1 MSAEEGP
8 VTRWAW
14 AEIDLDAI
22 KANVREVRK
31 RIGRDR
37 RICAVVKADAYGHGA
52 PEVARAALA
61 AGADVLAVAT
71 VDEGV
76 RLREEGIGHEVPILM
91 LSEPPISAI
100 PVVLDNRITPTVT
113 TLDFALMLGEEADR
127 RGEVADFHLKVNT
140 GMNRIGIL
148 YNEVVDFLDTISFHR
163 GLHLA
168 GTFTHFA
175 TADENGDWDFRE
187 QLSRFTDAVED
198 MREAGHDP
206 GIVHCANSASIVRYP
221 EAYFD
226 MVRMGIILY
235 GLHPSQVTYG
245 KMKLTP
251 AMSIHARVTH
261 VKEPPVGE
269 GVSYGLTYRVPG
281 NTQIAT
287 LPIGYADGLH
297 RALSGRMDVLYHGKR
312 MPQVGRIC
320 MDQMMFEVD
329 SRQSMFDRV
338 PPVQIGDEVVIIGT
352 QGDDRITLDMM
363 AEAIGTIN
371 YELACAFGMRLAKLY
386 KG

>member
-1 MSAEEGP
+1 MSAGGGP
-8 VTRWAW
+8 ATRWAW

-31 RIGRDR
+31 KVGRDR

-52 PEVARAALA
+52 PRVARAALA
-61 AGADVLAVAT
+61 AGADVLAIAT

-76 RLREEGIGHEVPILM
+76 RLREEGIGYEVPILM

-100 PVVLDNRITPTVT
+100 PVILDHRITPAVT

-148 YNEVVDFLDTISFHR
+148 YNEVVEFLDTISFHR

-187 QLSRFTDAVED
+187 QLSRFTDAVNG
-198 MREAGHDP
+198 MREAGFDP
-206 GIVHCANSASIVRYP
+206 GIVHCANSASIIRYP

-245 KMKLTP
+245 MMKLTP

-297 RALSGRMDVLYHGKR
+297 RALSGKMDVLYHGKR

-338 PPVQIGDEVVIIGT
+338 PPVQIGDEVVIIGA

-363 AEAIGTIN
+363 AEAVGTIN

-386 KG
+386 VE

>member
-1 MSAEEGP
+1 MSAGEGP
-8 VTRWAW
+8 ATRWAW

-31 RIGRDR
+31 KVGRDR

-52 PEVARAALA
+52 PRVARAALA
-61 AGADVLAVAT
+61 AGADVLAIAT

-76 RLREEGIGHEVPILM
+76 RLREEGIGYEVPILM

-100 PVVLDNRITPTVT
+100 PVILDYRITPAVT

-148 YNEVVDFLDTISFHR
+148 YNEAVEFLDTISFHR

-187 QLSRFTDAVED
+187 QLSRFTDAVND
-198 MREAGHDP
+198 MREAGFDP
-206 GIVHCANSASIVRYP
+206 GIVHCANSASIIRYP

-245 KMKLTP
+245 MMKLTP

-297 RALSGRMDVLYHGKR
+297 RALSGKMDVLYHGKR

-338 PPVQIGDEVVIIGT
+338 PPVQIGDEVVIIGA

-386 KG
+386 VE

>member
-1 MSAEEGP
+1 MSAGGGP
-8 VTRWAW
+8 ATRWAW

-31 RIGRDR
+31 KVGRDR

-52 PEVARAALA
+52 PRVARAALA
-61 AGADVLAVAT
+61 AGADVLAIAT

-76 RLREEGIGHEVPILM
+76 RLREEGIGYEVPILM

-100 PVVLDNRITPTVT
+100 PVILDHRITPAVT

-148 YNEVVDFLDTISFHR
+148 YNEAVEFLDTISFHR

-187 QLSRFTDAVED
+187 QLSRFTDAVNG
-198 MREAGHDP
+198 MREAGFDP
-206 GIVHCANSASIVRYP
+206 GIVHCANSASIIRYP

-245 KMKLTP
+245 MMKLTP

-297 RALSGRMDVLYHGKR
+297 RALSGKMDVLYHGKR

-338 PPVQIGDEVVIIGT
+338 PPVQIGDEVVIIGA

-363 AEAIGTIN
+363 AEAVGTIN

-386 KG
+386 VE